1 MENARDLEQPP
12 HPSSGIGLTTQ
23 EAQRRLAQHGHNAVA
38 EEKTHP
44 FRLLLGK
51 FWSPVPWMLEA
62 TIALELVLGKFFEAG
77 IIALLLLFNA
87 VLSQVQEGRARSA
100 VALLRQRLTVQAR
113 ALRDGVWRL
122 IPAAELV
129 PGDFVHL
136 RMGDVVP
143 ADVRI
148 TEGSVLLDQ
157 SALTGESMPVEAIQ
171 GATSYAGALVKLGE
185 ASGQVSATGPH
196 TYFGKTAELVRTA
209 KTASHLQ
216 NIIFAIVKYLV
227 TMDALLVALL
237 LVYAA
242 AVRMPLAETL
252 PFALI
257 LLVASVPVALPATF
271 TLATGLGALELA
283 RGGVLVTRLSAVE
296 EAAAMDVLCSDK
308 TGTITQNRLTVA
320 AIHTYSPFAPT
331 EVLRYAALASDE
343 ATQDPVDL
351 AILARA
357 KSEGVLEMARRLKV
371 VPFDPATK
379 MSEAL
384 LDEGSEALTVLK
396 GAPQAIVDRLG
407 GDRGSEVN
415 HDVEQLAA
423 DGYRVLA
430 VATGSQNI
438 LQMAGLIAM
447 QDPPRSDSGSLI
459 RSLADVGIRVLM
471 ITGDGLA
478 TAQAVASQVGI
489 RGRACTANELERNP
503 EHALGCNVFAG
514 VFPEDKFRLVLA
526 LQQAGHIVGM
536 TGDGVNDAPAL
547 KQAEVGI
554 AVANAT
560 DVAMASASLVLTNP
574 GLTDTLAAV
583 ETSRR
588 IYQRM
593 LTYTLNK
600 IIKTAEIALFL
611 SLGVILTRSFII
623 TPLLIV
629 LLLFT
634 NDFVTMSIS
643 TDRVSF
649 SHSPDRWHIKTLMA
663 SGFALGTLILL
674 LSMALFFFA
683 RDVLRFPLA
692 QLQTLVF
699 VILVFTG
706 QGTIYMI
713 RQRGHFWHSAPS
725 PWMIVSSVID
735 VIVVGVLASR
745 GLMMA
750 PLPAKEIVA
759 VLAICLAYLAVLDFF
774 KASILRRLKYAA

>member
-750 PLPAKEIVA
+750 PLPAKVIVV